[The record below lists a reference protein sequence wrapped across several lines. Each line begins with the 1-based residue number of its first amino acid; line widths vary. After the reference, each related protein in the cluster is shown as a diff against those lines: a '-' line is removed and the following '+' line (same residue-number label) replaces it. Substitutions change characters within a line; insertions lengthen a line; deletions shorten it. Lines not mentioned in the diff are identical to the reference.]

1 MNQNRTAK
9 VTISRA
15 KFFYIVSAHTS
26 LDICLSQTKESGFV
40 CLLIQ
45 GLDVTLVT
53 SRHKRLQDTRFLKV
67 LQNEIWWCDNAL
79 ISYHS

>member
-26 LDICLSQTKESGFV
+26 LDTCLSQTKESGFV

-45 GLDVTLVT
+45 GLDVTLV
-53 SRHKRLQDTRFLKV
+53 QDTRFLKV

-79 ISYHS
+79 IRYHS